1 MRASRTSLR
10 SSMHHVTVERIFLFL
25 PYSTLY
31 FIEDLTSKMENMYR
45 MAQLAFSKGLDRR
58 GSVVLVA
65 DDTPMI
71 KDNVLVPLQQHQIH
85 VIVTSDAKDALILIC
100 NEPPAL
106 VLINEELPDLD
117 GYHLCQ
123 LLHKNAHLQDLPL
136 LLLLK
141 KKEAFEPQQT
151 LRVRLAGATASLTL
165 PMDPDEFVQT
175 VKKYL
180 NEGM

>member
-1 MRASRTSLR
+1 
-10 SSMHHVTVERIFLFL
+10 
-25 PYSTLY
+25 
-31 FIEDLTSKMENMYR
+31 MENMYR

-71 KDNVLVPLQQHQIH
+71 KDNVHVPLQHPQIH

-151 LRVRLAGATASLTL
+151 L
-165 PMDPDEFVQT
+165 
-175 VKKYL
+175 
-180 NEGM
+180 